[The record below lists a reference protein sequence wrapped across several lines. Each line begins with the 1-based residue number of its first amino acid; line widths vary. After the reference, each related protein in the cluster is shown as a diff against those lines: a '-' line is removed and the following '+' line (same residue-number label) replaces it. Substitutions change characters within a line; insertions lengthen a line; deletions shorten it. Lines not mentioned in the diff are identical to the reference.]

1 MFIYFLS
8 LLSTLLS
15 VCLSLCVS
23 LSHMEYIW
31 KSEDSFQDSVLP
43 FHIQA
48 FEPMGTFSFSQHRP
62 AAVAAYAPFHRPDAN
77 LKPDGSIT
85 KDKQSAT
92 LPILQRTESE
102 LHRSSEN
109 KEEFTLNPQQREGR
123 DYGWGLSFRN
133 GLNSVS

>member
-1 MFIYFLS
+1 MS
-8 LLSTLLS
+8 LS
-15 VCLSLCVS
+15 VCPSLCVS

-31 KSEDSFQDSVLP
+31 KSEDSFQYSVLP
-43 FHIQA
+43 FHIQE

-77 LKPDGSIT
+77 PKPDGSIT
-85 KDKQSAT
+85 KDKPSVT
-92 LPILQRTESE
+92 LPTLQRTESE

-123 DYGWGLSFRN
+123 DYDWGLSFRN